1 MKPVE
6 EFKMLF
12 ERMYK
17 LCDEQGWGDPFSY
30 ARSRE
35 IHIAGTL
42 GHKISDTLSGA
53 DGIDEDGE
61 CEYKST
67 IGKNINGAYNGISVQ
82 STWEE
87 QEEYLLNKKIAKY
100 KNHYI
105 ARYEGGNIAEIW
117 KLDGMDVF
125 NTLCPKIEKKF
136 PTILTKKD
144 PRLSASLTQK
154 EIKKYGEQVI

>member
-1 MKPVE
+1 MTPVE

-42 GHKISDTLSGA
+42 GHQISDTLSGA

-67 IGKNINGAYNGISVQ
+67 ICKNINGAYNGISVQ

-87 QEEYLLNKKIAKY
+87 QEEYLLNEKIAKY

-105 ARYEGGNIAEIW
+105 ARYEGGKIAEICN
-117 KLDGMDVF
+117 LDGMDVF
-125 NTLCPKIEKKF
+125 NILCPKLEKKF

-144 PRLSASLTQK
+144 PRLGASLTQK
-154 EIKKYGEQVI
+154 EIYKYGEQII